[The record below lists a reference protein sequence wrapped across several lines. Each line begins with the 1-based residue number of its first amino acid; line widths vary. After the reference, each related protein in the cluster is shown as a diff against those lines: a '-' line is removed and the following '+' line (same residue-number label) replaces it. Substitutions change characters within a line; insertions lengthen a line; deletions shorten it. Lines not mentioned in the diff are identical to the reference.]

1 MKDLRQ
7 FHYFLRLQAQ
17 FHSEGLFLNQ
27 EKYAE
32 DLLQI
37 SGMSQCT
44 PVSTPLPLQLN
55 RVPDESALFPQPT
68 YFRSLAGKLQYLTLT
83 RPDLQFAVNYI
94 CQKMHAPTE
103 TYFQLLKRVLRYL
116 RGTTKFGIS
125 FNSNTD
131 SVIRAYS
138 DSDWGGCPDTRRST
152 GGFCTI
158 LGSNIIS

>member
-1 MKDLRQ
+1 M
-7 FHYFLRLQAQ
+7 HSGINSTTSSAQ
-17 FHSEGLFLNQ
+17 SGTRRISAVSSANLF
-27 EKYAE
+27 
-32 DLLQI
+32 QI
-37 SGMSQCT
+37 
-44 PVSTPLPLQLN
+44 
-55 RVPDESALFPQPT
+55 
-68 YFRSLAGKLQYLTLT
+68 LAGKLQYLTLT

-138 DSDWGGCPDTRRST
+138 DSDWGGCPDTRRSPR
-152 GGFCTI
+152 GFCTI